1 MKAYME
7 NWVGD
12 KDMPKHI
19 GGWQIGREMYH
30 IRFLNKTG
38 YDIIHLQYS
47 RQDASVLLRKYEN
60 LFKK

>member
-1 MKAYME
+1 
-7 NWVGD
+7 
-12 KDMPKHI
+12 MPKHI
-19 GGWQIGREMYH
+19 GGWQSGEKMYH